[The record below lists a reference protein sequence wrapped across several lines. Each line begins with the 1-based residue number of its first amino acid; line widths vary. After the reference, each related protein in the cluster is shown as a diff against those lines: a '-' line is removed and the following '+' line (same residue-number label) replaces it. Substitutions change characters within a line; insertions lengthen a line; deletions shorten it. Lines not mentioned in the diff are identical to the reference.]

1 MGSYSTGQ
9 AGTHFALPQN
19 FEICREK
26 ASILYPAYS
35 IRTGIFFRNPVEEK
49 VLLLPVGLIG
59 DQGLLDQ
66 EYKEESHP
74 YVLSVGTGS
83 PPPFPTSLHEQALPA
98 TQREAGGQT
107 GCDSLGGGGRCSV
120 AQLGAA

>member
-9 AGTHFALPQN
+9 AGTHFVLPQN

-49 VLLLPVGLIG
+49 VLLLPEGLIG

-74 YVLSVGTGS
+74 YVLFVGTGS
-83 PPPFPTSLHEQALPA
+83 QTPPPASLHKHALPA
-98 TQREAGGQT
+98 TLGW
-107 GCDSLGGGGRCSV
+107 GGGGRTVRLSSV
-120 AQLGAA
+120 GCGVVQLGAV